1 MAERNW
7 DVIVVGGG
15 IAGLVTTILLAH
27 LKLKV
32 LCIEA
37 HRPASEPQNQSADL
51 RSTAYLLKSIK
62 LLKKA
67 RVWDNIKEH
76 AEELKIMQICDAGGT
91 SGELRQVNNFNSQE
105 IDQPHFGYNIP
116 NWFVKKSITTKIEE
130 SDFGEILF
138 GQKVVGLVTQT
149 EKSTIRLSNSRQL
162 SAKLIIAADG
172 KDSDIR
178 YLSKINVKKWDNNQD
193 ALAFITSHE
202 KPHNGKSIEILESG
216 GPCTFVPMKLSKNGS
231 FQSAVVWMENRA
243 KAKKIF
249 KLTADDF
256 SKLLTDRSKNVL
268 GTCQVSSRITLYPIV
283 SQLAERF
290 YCRRLAIIAEAAH
303 VMPPIGAQ
311 GLNTSFED
319 ISLLI
324 DSLEQCI
331 LQNDDIGS
339 QKLLKDYGIH
349 RRLVTQSKMLG
360 VSVLNKTSKSNLKIT
375 KDLRKLGL
383 KIIEKNSILKRTL
396 MKAGLGYI

>member
-1 MAERNW
+1 
-7 DVIVVGGG
+7 
-15 IAGLVTTILLAH
+15 
-27 LKLKV
+27 
-32 LCIEA
+32 
-37 HRPASEPQNQSADL
+37 
-51 RSTAYLLKSIK
+51 
-62 LLKKA
+62 
-67 RVWDNIKEH
+67 
-76 AEELKIMQICDAGGT
+76 
-91 SGELRQVNNFNSQE
+91 
-105 IDQPHFGYNIP
+105 
-116 NWFVKKSITTKIEE
+116 
-130 SDFGEILF
+130 
-138 GQKVVGLVTQT
+138 
-149 EKSTIRLSNSRQL
+149 
-162 SAKLIIAADG
+162 
-172 KDSDIR
+172 
-178 YLSKINVKKWDNNQD
+178 
-193 ALAFITSHE
+193 
-202 KPHNGKSIEILESG
+202 
-216 GPCTFVPMKLSKNGS
+216 MKLSKNGS

-256 SKLLTDRSKNVL
+256 SKTLTDRSRRVL

-324 DSLEQCI
+324 ESLEQSI

-339 QKLLKDYGIH
+339 QKLLKDYGIR

-360 VSVLNKTSKSNLKIT
+360 VSVLNKTSKSNLQIT
-375 KDLRKLGL
+375 KDLRKVGL
-383 KIIEKNSILKRTL
+383 KIIEKNSTLKQAL